1 MGRLDEVITDLT
13 STRSNR
19 RRLMK
24 RAAALGLAVPAL
36 SLGTRGTLIG
46 SAQDAKNNV
55 IWVSPRG
62 TLEVLDDYPYWVAK
76 RFGYFG
82 DIETELLPAIA
93 EATSSSKAVADNNA
107 DMSYVSPGVFSLGVE
122 AGIDLV
128 SVFQMGAYDV
138 FDIALEKGNPK
149 GITSV
154 KDLEGKTV
162 VLGDLGWSGIVDP
175 MVAQAGGDPSKVKYT
190 SAGLAGW
197 GQALQAGEADAALS
211 WAGLRAQWLAGG
223 LDFDY
228 IIGKTW
234 SKFPANS
241 FQIRRSDSEDAAL
254 DDLYT
259 RYLRGWAM
267 GLEFGHNNPRAAVQI
282 TMEAEEISAALN
294 ATFTDKAI
302 AVESMWQLADV
313 YRGDWKTRDGGK
325 WGWADM
331 SGWTLFLDT
340 IKEIGQL
347 TDQDIAAEDIISNKY
362 VAGANEF
369 DKAQVKADA
378 DGFELSEEFAAVEVP
393 AGAGTDDKYPD

>member
-1 MGRLDEVITDLT
+1 MARLDEVITDLT
-13 STRSNR
+13 SSRGNR
-19 RRLMK
+19 RDLMK
-24 RAAALGLAVPAL
+24 RAAALGLAAPAF
-36 SLGTRGTLIG
+36 SLGSRRILTA

-55 IWVSPRG
+55 VWVSPRG

-76 RFGYFG
+76 HFGYFG

-93 EATSSSKAVADNNA
+93 EATSSAKAVADNNA
-107 DMSYVSPGVFSLGVE
+107 DMSYVSPGVFSLSVE
-122 AGIDLV
+122 AGIDIV

-149 GITSV
+149 GIMSA

-175 MVAQAGGDPSKVKYT
+175 MVAQAGGDPSTVKYT

-197 GQALQAGEADAALS
+197 GPALQNGEADAALS

-228 IIGKTW
+228 IIGKSW

-241 FQIRRSDSEDAAL
+241 FQIRRSDFEDAAL

-267 GLEFGHNNPRAAVQI
+267 GLEFGHHNPRAAVQI
-282 TMEAEEISAALN
+282 TMAAPEIAAALE
-294 ATFTDKAI
+294 ATFADKAI
-302 AVESMWQLADV
+302 AVQSMWQLADV
-313 YRGDWKTRDGGK
+313 YRGDYPNRNGGQ
-325 WGWADM
+325 WGWH
-331 SGWTLFLDT
+331 STESWTTFLDT

-347 TDQDIAAEDIISNKY
+347 TNQDIVAEDIITNKY
-362 VAGANEF
+362 VDGANDF

-378 DGFELSEEFAAVEVP
+378 DAFELSEEFAAVEVP
-393 AGAGTDDKYPD
+393 AGAGTDGAYPS

>member
-1 MGRLDEVITDLT
+1 MARLDEVITDLT

-19 RRLMK
+19 RSLMK
-24 RAAALGLAVPAL
+24 RAAALGLVVPAI

-46 SAQDAKNNV
+46 SAQGTKNKV
-55 IWVSPRG
+55 VWVSPRG
-62 TLEVLDDYPYWVAK
+62 TLEVLDDYPYWVAVK
-76 RFGYFG
+76 YGYFG

-128 SVFQMGAYDV
+128 SVWEMGAYDV

-149 GITSV
+149 GIMTV

-162 VLGDLGWSGIVDP
+162 VLGDLGWSSIVDP
-175 MVAQAGGDPSKVKYT
+175 MVAQAGGDPSKVKYQ

-241 FQIRRSDSEDAAL
+241 FQIRRSDFEDAAL
-254 DDLYT
+254 KDLYT
-259 RYLRGWAM
+259 NYLKGWAM
-267 GLEFGHNNPRAAVQI
+267 GLEFGHHNPRAATQI
-282 TMEAEEISAALN
+282 TMEAEGISAALQS
-294 ATFTDKAI
+294 TFPDKNI
-302 AVESMWQLADV
+302 AVQSMWQLADV
-313 YRGDWKTRDGGK
+313 FRGDWKTRDGGK
-325 WGWADM
+325 WGWHSM
-331 SGWTLFLDT
+331 ESWTVFLDT
-340 IKEIGQL
+340 IREIGQL
-347 TDQDIAAEDIISNKY
+347 TREIKAEEIIFNDY

-369 DKAQVKADA
+369 DKAKVKADA
-378 DGFELSEEFAAVEVP
+378 DAFELSEEFAAVEVP
-393 AGAGTDDKYPD
+393 AGAGTDDKYPDQ

>member
-1 MGRLDEVITDLT
+1 
-13 STRSNR
+13 
-19 RRLMK
+19 MK

-36 SLGTRGTLIG
+36 SVGTRGTLIG